1 MRRKE
6 APKSSTVTDAERAEI
21 RELWTYLDS
30 QPVTPTDIDGECAV
44 CVPGCGKG
52 SPFTFRC
59 QRILRLHDIV
69 GELAKRGIDVGGAAH
84 ALYGLEDPAPHIEEL
99 TTEGKR

>member
-6 APKSSTVTDAERAEI
+6 APKVSTVTEAERVEI

-30 QPVTPTDIDGECAV
+30 QPVTPTDIKGECAV
-44 CVPGCGKG
+44 CVPGCGKD

-59 QRILRLHDIV
+59 QRVLRLHDIL
-69 GELAKRGIDVGGAAH
+69 GDLTKRGVDTHDASL
-84 ALYGLEDPAPHIEEL
+84 ALYGQQNPGPLIERL
-99 TTEGKR
+99 LAQ